1 MAIHQDSPCSST
13 HFHLPDEAPS
23 QTLLKQPSFE
33 SLQEIKLLRTTKS
46 CCQLS
51 EPFDRRQSILIQ
63 PRLYPLK
70 TTSKKPID
78 SDSISLCASTSSNM
92 KGGGPMRF
100 KRSIF
105 HTFTNFIQKANKKIR
120 STPIRNK
127 KKKENTIYSNTW
139 AKETR
144 FDALRLSSD
153 SSISTLQMI
162 QPSTSHSSLLLE
174 NWWLSSPPISSF

>member
-1 MAIHQDSPCSST
+1 MTFYQDISWSST
-13 HFHLPDEAPS
+13 HSHLPDDH
-23 QTLLKQPSFE
+23 TLLKQPSFE
-33 SLQEIKLLRTTKS
+33 SLQDIKLLRAAKS

-51 EPFDRRQSILIQ
+51 DQYNRRPSILIQ
-63 PRLYPLK
+63 PRLYPIK
-70 TTSKKPID
+70 TTSKNPID
-78 SDSISLCASTSSNM
+78 SDSISICGSTSSNM
-92 KGGGPMRF
+92 KGGGPMRL

-105 HTFTNFIQKANKKIR
+105 HTFTNFIQKANRKIR
-120 STPIRNK
+120 STPTRNK
-127 KKKENTIYSNTW
+127 KKKENAVYSNTW

-153 SSISTLQMI
+153 SSISTLHMI